1 MGYTNDPLVVYTK
14 LSPNHSGQRTHSIDP
29 TIAIRI
35 VASIPS
41 RFISE
46 CERLLGS
53 PPNDIK

>member
-41 RFISE
+41 RFNSE
-46 CERLLGS
+46 CE
-53 PPNDIK
+53 K